1 MLHVVGEELQ
11 YPAEL
16 SLNLVLVGG
25 ELVVLI
31 EVLVLVNN
39 KNVLVDQEESLLDH
53 KMPTLL
59 ARPVLDGLWVLD
71 GVISECSA
79 MATFARLAWTLSVS
93 RLVLEVSEASF
104 ESREV
109 VPDVIGMGLDVTAQL
124 EDE

>member
-1 MLHVVGEELQ
+1 
-11 YPAEL
+11 
-16 SLNLVLVGG
+16 
-25 ELVVLI
+25 
-31 EVLVLVNN
+31 
-39 KNVLVDQEESLLDH
+39 
-53 KMPTLL
+53 
-59 ARPVLDGLWVLD
+59 
-71 GVISECSA
+71 